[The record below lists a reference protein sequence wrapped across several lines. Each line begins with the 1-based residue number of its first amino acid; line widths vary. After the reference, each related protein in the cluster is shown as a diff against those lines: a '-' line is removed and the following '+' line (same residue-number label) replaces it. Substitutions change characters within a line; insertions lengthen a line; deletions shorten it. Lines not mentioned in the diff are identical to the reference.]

1 MSSLIT
7 SCQLTAEMTLL
18 LATFRLSH
26 RADPQACRAADRL
39 LDHLGQQAVTY
50 ALDGTTLRVQSLG
63 HEPEA
68 IYTCTLL
75 RCSCR
80 GGRHPWCQ
88 HRVLRAVL
96 LAQRALDADLGSDD
110 GPPERIP
117 PFAPPPNPT
126 SVLDPAARS
135 QAFVDIT
142 ELFG

>member
-1 MSSLIT
+1 MVT
-7 SCQLTAEMTLL
+7 TPLTASLTLL
-18 LATFRLSH
+18 LAAFRLSH

-39 LDHLGQQAVTY
+39 LDQLGQQAVTY
-50 ALDGTTLRVQSLG
+50 VLDGTTLRVQSFG
-63 HEPEA
+63 YEPKA

-117 PFAPPPNPT
+117 PFAPPPPPDPA